1 MVRPAG
7 QVAPSRADH
16 ELANPAH
23 IVDLVTVGILRRE
36 ALVGVVVPG
45 QNQVGVGV
53 IQGLVKRLGRRGGRP
68 PEL

>member
-1 MVRPAG
+1 MVLLRTSLLAG
-7 QVAPSRADH
+7 LVLGGCHKRRQVAASGADH

-23 IVDLVTVGILRRE
+23 GVDLAVGVLRRE

-53 IQGLVKRLGRRGGRP
+53 IEGW
-68 PEL
+68 